1 MENASKLWTVI
12 YRRLVHFFF
21 FLHLEIGFVKSLNCK
36 RILYEEVRAQ
46 RACSTRK
53 LVLVST
59 LRSCSG
65 GFAIVNSGINTRQS
79 GESVVRSVVSQVP
92 EEGAREGRVMTL
104 TIDVIRRALFL
115 DHCHRRTLI
124 SFLEPRTTRFDPDFF
139 KKSERGGKKKRKD
152 GIIVDRIF

>member
-1 MENASKLWTVI
+1 MIKSQEDSVSLRRSKSTASLFHPQVG
-12 YRRLVHFFF
+12 V
-21 FLHLEIGFVKSLNCK
+21 GFNIAIV
-36 RILYEEVRAQ
+36 Q
-46 RACSTRK
+46 R
-53 LVLVST
+53 
-59 LRSCSG
+59 

-124 SFLEPRTTRFDPDFF
+124 SFLEPRTIRFDPDFF
-139 KKSERGGKKKRKD
+139 KKSERGGKKREKMESSSIESFD
-152 GIIVDRIF
+152 YT